1 MPTINRPEFGFERDF
16 TRIPN
21 AWARDPKLP
30 MRAKGLLTLLMSHK
44 PGFTISVASLQKQ
57 MPEGRDYI
65 YKAINELIEH
75 GFLVREQ
82 DHNAKSGKYSSVGY
96 RLTEPPKELVE
107 TASVFTVSGDA
118 GSGGS
123 STKKTS
129 SKKTIAKKTRNFE
142 VPSSS
147 ELPISGP
154 TFPKSI
160 TPEQLFYLND
170 LYILRNN
177 EVRDSGFWAGMTK
190 RDGTNE
196 INSLLTDM
204 PRGDDYAGPH
214 FSDPAYRFLSE
225 RGQQM
230 ADARMHPNVPWE
242 S

>member
-44 PGFTISVASLQKQ
+44 PGFTVSVASLQKQ

-107 TASVFTVSGDA
+107 AASVFTGSGDA
-118 GSGGS
+118 GSGES
-123 STKKTS
+123 STKKTI
-129 SKKTIAKKTRNFE
+129 SKKTISKNTSKAH
-142 VPSSS
+142 SLS
-147 ELPISGP
+147 EHQRSYIR
-154 TFPKSI
+154 
-160 TPEQLFYLND
+160 D
-170 LYILRNN
+170 LYILTHGVVP
-177 EVRDSGFWAGMTK
+177 EADGWSDLSAKQADALIK
-190 RDGTNE
+190 R
-196 INSLLTDM
+196 LLADV
-204 PRGDDYAGPH
+204 PRGDDYAGPELGDPSYEAL
-214 FSDPAYRFLSE
+214 SDKGRRF
-225 RGQQM
+225 
-230 ADARMHPNVPWE
+230 ADIRMHPNVPWI